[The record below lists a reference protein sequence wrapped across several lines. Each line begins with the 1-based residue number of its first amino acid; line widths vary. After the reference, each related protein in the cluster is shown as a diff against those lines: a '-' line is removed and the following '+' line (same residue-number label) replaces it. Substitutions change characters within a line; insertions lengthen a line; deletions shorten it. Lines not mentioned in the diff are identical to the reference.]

1 MIEGEYF
8 ILRILTVLVMPF
20 PSLLWAIINITDNLQ
35 TGTKIFLPLLGLP
48 PFPFPCR
55 GLSSCIGNKCLLV
68 N

>member
-8 ILRILTVLVMPF
+8 ILTILTVLVMPF
-20 PSLLWAIINITDNLQ
+20 PSLLWAIINITDDLQ
-35 TGTKIFLPLLGLP
+35 TGTKIFLPLLGLT
-48 PFPFPCR
+48 PFPFPFR

>member
-20 PSLLWAIINITDNLQ
+20 PSLLWAIMNITDGLQ
-35 TGTKIFLPLLGLP
+35 TGTKILLPLVGLP
-48 PFPFPCR
+48 PFPFLCR
-55 GLSSCIGNKCLLV
+55 GLSSHIGNKCLLG